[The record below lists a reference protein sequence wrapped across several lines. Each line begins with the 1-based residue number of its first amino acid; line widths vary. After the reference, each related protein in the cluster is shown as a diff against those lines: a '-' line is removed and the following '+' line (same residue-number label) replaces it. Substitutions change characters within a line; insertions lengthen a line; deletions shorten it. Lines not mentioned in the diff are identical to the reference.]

1 MSKKESGVTG
11 PKKNAKKH
19 RSTRSPDI
27 ADKHKRCNFLKMARK
42 MVRKGNSAPP
52 FASWDDMKKNLKMT
66 DMAREKFAET
76 LLGK

>member
-1 MSKKESGVTG
+1 MAKESGTIS
-11 PKKNAKKH
+11 KNAKKH
-19 RSTRSPDI
+19 KGSRSPDI
-27 ADKHKRCNFLKMARK
+27 ADKHKRRNFLKMAKK
-42 MVRKGNSAPP
+42 MVKKGNKPPP